1 MNSRGKHVAA
11 GSDGGKRRGM
21 GNRVDRHDAVGC
33 VAKDGP
39 PGCVHRSSLATLVAE
54 INKFLN
60 FIAIKVGVVYAWVV
74 FPLTAS
80 VPDVEVPRSD
90 VVAARIARKVGPLF
104 GIVWEQNPFGCTW
117 VCDFG
122 RITLAEIAR
131 GAPYPARGVQ
141 AELDASTGHSGAESG
156 NTGSHAW
163 QPAGRAVWTPR
174 RGPTPASIAHA
185 TLNRYGPDTKAAV
198 VLAGA
203 NRLLQE
209 VTAAVAE
216 VSRYL
221 AGANTGTEIRLAVWA
236 GLVLEAF
243 RGQPALVAAA
253 IQARAIQRALTTPW
267 GQHLWLPG
275 LADSAR
281 CEFGAAAMDGPPAD
295 PPGQEPATPQ
305 VPTSFDLIDATL
317 PLLGLP
323 LPANDGPLLSQREM
337 LDDIATRWC
346 RRLLQIGYPGRG
358 ITWVD
363 EAMPGHRSVQA
374 YVRVGSAIAP
384 FVAEVF
390 SALPIA
396 DTPGKRVSVA
406 QVSRLLSGIDV
417 ARLSRLSRRAHLIT
431 AHVLANYLRFH
442 DDLLVAQPEVRVA
455 TRALCR
461 DAANAATRYL
471 GPDDP
476 ATLLLAGYAAYC
488 EAWDLSRSG
497 NLEPAVRAGA
507 AADLAKQLDQLTHA
521 WRAGVLDPGTTSYL
535 LEIGVMALSR
545 LDGADGNLVHL
556 WRDAMLARGVDPD
569 KDLDDPATLPAPQRY
584 HLQNYA
590 AFLSSRAA
598 SADGLRKA
606 LAAQR
611 ACVKV
616 REQVTQGELA
626 EYSAKFTSAL
636 TSRQAAAAIVGRL
649 LAQLDPVGGTPAE
662 AAEYR
667 DLLDE
672 GVGHARAAIGSP
684 ATATML
690 AADRADPEV
699 IHLAL
704 AVLPVVITAWE
715 WQQSDDGA
723 AVLVDGALLADTD
736 RLLRAAADS
745 AVELGP
751 ALSDADLTILV
762 NLRRRRGGAGRA
774 APAASERA
782 AKVAARQP

>member
-1 MNSRGKHVAA
+1 M
-11 GSDGGKRRGM
+11 
-21 GNRVDRHDAVGC
+21 
-33 VAKDGP
+33 
-39 PGCVHRSSLATLVAE
+39 
-54 INKFLN
+54 
-60 FIAIKVGVVYAWVV
+60 
-74 FPLTAS
+74 
-80 VPDVEVPRSD
+80 PDVEVPRSD

-104 GIVWEQNPFGCTW
+104 GVVWEQNPFGCTW

-131 GAPYPARGVQ
+131 GAPYPARDVQ
-141 AELDASTGHSGAESG
+141 AELDARVALDGAGSG
-156 NTGSHAW
+156 NSEPHAW
-163 QPAGRAVWTPR
+163 LSAGRAVWTSR

-203 NRLLQE
+203 NRLLQD

-221 AGANTGTEIRLAVWA
+221 ASGDTGAEIRLAVWA

-243 RGQPALVAAA
+243 RGQPALIAAA
-253 IQARAIQRALTTPW
+253 VQARAIQRALTTPW

-281 CEFGAAAMDGPPAD
+281 CEFGAAAVDGSPAD
-295 PPGQEPATPQ
+295 PPGQEASPQ
-305 VPTSFDLIDATL
+305 LPTSFDLVDATL

-323 LPANDGPLLSQREM
+323 LPATDGPLLSAGEM

-346 RRLLQIGYPGRG
+346 HRLLQIGFPGRG

-363 EAMPGHRSVQA
+363 EATPGHRSVQT

-384 FVAEVF
+384 FVSEVF
-390 SALPIA
+390 SALPIT
-396 DTPGKRVSVA
+396 DSPGKRVYA
-406 QVSRLLSGIDV
+406 AEVSRLLTGIDV
-417 ARLSRLSRRAHLIT
+417 GRLSRLSRRAHLIT
-431 AHVLANYLRFH
+431 AHVLANYLRFY
-442 DDLLVAQPEVRVA
+442 DDLLVAQPEVRAA
-455 TRALCR
+455 TRALCG
-461 DAANAATRYL
+461 DAATTAARCL

-476 ATLLLAGYAAYC
+476 VTLLLAGYAAYC

-497 NLEPAVRAGA
+497 NLEPAARASA
-507 AADLAKQLDQLTHA
+507 AAELAKQLDQLTHA

-545 LDGADGNLVHL
+545 LDAAEGDSASF
-556 WRDAMLARGVDPD
+556 WRNAMLARGVDPEQ
-569 KDLDDPATLPAPQRY
+569 DLDDPATLPAPQRY

-590 AFLSSRAA
+590 AFLASRAA
-598 SADGLRKA
+598 STDGLRKA

-611 ACVKV
+611 ACVQV

-626 EYSAKFTSAL
+626 EYSAKFTSAR

-649 LAQLDPVGGTPAE
+649 LAQLDPAGGTPAQ

-667 DLLDE
+667 DLLAE
-672 GVGHARAAIGSP
+672 GVGHARAAIENP

-690 AADRADPEV
+690 AADRADPELV
-699 IHLAL
+699 RLAL

-715 WQQSDDGA
+715 SQKGHDGA
-723 AVLVDGALLADTD
+723 VILVDGALLADTD

-751 ALSDADLTILV
+751 ALSEADLTILV
-762 NLRRRRGGAGRA
+762 DLRRRRAGTGPA
-774 APAASERA
+774 GPAAEVS
-782 AKVAARQP
+782 AKVTARQA

>member
-1 MNSRGKHVAA
+1 
-11 GSDGGKRRGM
+11 
-21 GNRVDRHDAVGC
+21 
-33 VAKDGP
+33 
-39 PGCVHRSSLATLVAE
+39 
-54 INKFLN
+54 
-60 FIAIKVGVVYAWVV
+60 
-74 FPLTAS
+74 

-104 GIVWEQNPFGCTW
+104 GVVWEQNPFGCTW

-131 GAPYPARGVQ
+131 GAPYPARDVQ
-141 AELDASTGHSGAESG
+141 ADLDARPVQGGTASRNAEP
-156 NTGSHAW
+156 HMW
-163 QPAGRAVWTPR
+163 LPAGRAVWTPR

-203 NRLLQE
+203 NRLLQD
-209 VTAAVAE
+209 VTVAVGE

-221 AGANTGTEIRLAVWA
+221 ASENTSAEIRLAVWA

-281 CEFGAAAMDGPPAD
+281 CEFGAAGVDAPPAD
-295 PPGQEPATPQ
+295 PPGQELASPQ
-305 VPTSFDLIDATL
+305 VPTSFDVVDATL

-323 LPANDGPLLSQREM
+323 LPAAEGPLLSQGEM

-346 RRLLQIGYPGRG
+346 HRLLQIGYPGRG

-363 EAMPGHRSVQA
+363 EATPGHRSVQT

-396 DTPGKRVSVA
+396 DTPGKRVQVA
-406 QVSRLLSGIDV
+406 QVSRLLTGVD
-417 ARLSRLSRRAHLIT
+417 AGRLSRLSLRAHLIT
-431 AHVLANYLRFH
+431 AHVLANYLRFY

-455 TRALCR
+455 TRALCG
-461 DAANAATRYL
+461 DAATAAARFL

-476 ATLLLAGYAAYC
+476 VTLLLAGYTAYC
-488 EAWDLSRSG
+488 QAWDLSRSG
-497 NLEPAVRAGA
+497 NLETAERVGA
-507 AADLAKQLDQLTHA
+507 ITDLAKQLDQLTRA
-521 WRAGVLDPGTTSYL
+521 WRAGALDPGTTSYL

-545 LDGADGNLVHL
+545 LDAADSDLANL
-556 WRDAMLARGVDPD
+556 WRNAMLSRGVDPER
-569 KDLDDPATLPAPQRY
+569 DLDDPATLPAPQRY

-590 AFLSSRAA
+590 AFLAWGAA
-598 SADGLRKA
+598 SADDLREA
-606 LAAQR
+606 LTALR
-611 ACVKV
+611 ACVQV
-616 REQVTQGELA
+616 REQVAEGELA
-626 EYSAKFTSAL
+626 EYNAKFTSAR

-649 LAQLDPVGGTPAE
+649 LGQLDPAGGTPAQ
-662 AAEYR
+662 AAEYH
-667 DLLDE
+667 DLLAE
-672 GVGHARAAIGSP
+672 GVGHARVAIENP

-690 AADRADPEV
+690 AADRADPELV
-699 IHLAL
+699 RLAL
-704 AVLPVVITAWE
+704 AVLPVIITAWE
-715 WQQSDDGA
+715 LQEREYGTG
-723 AVLVDGALLADTD
+723 VLVDAGLLADAD

-751 ALSDADLTILV
+751 ALSEADLTILV
-762 NLRRRRGGAGRA
+762 DLRRRRTRPGDPAGPHDPR
-774 APAASERA
+774 RT
-782 AKVAARQP
+782 AKLAARQP

>member
-1 MNSRGKHVAA
+1 MTVA
-11 GSDGGKRRGM
+11 
-21 GNRVDRHDAVGC
+21 
-33 VAKDGP
+33 
-39 PGCVHRSSLATLVAE
+39 
-54 INKFLN
+54 
-60 FIAIKVGVVYAWVV
+60 YAWLVL
-74 FPLTAS
+74 PLTAS
-80 VPDVEVPRSD
+80 MPDVEVPRSD

-104 GIVWEQNPFGCTW
+104 GVVWEQNPFGCTW
-117 VCDFG
+117 VCDYG

-131 GAPYPARGVQ
+131 GAPYPARDVQ
-141 AELDASTGHSGAESG
+141 AELDAGTAHGGAESG
-156 NTGSHAW
+156 STEPHAW
-163 QPAGRAVWTPR
+163 LPAGRAVWTPR
-174 RGPTPASIAHA
+174 RGPTPAWIAHA

-198 VLAGA
+198 VLAGT
-203 NRLLQE
+203 NRLLQD

-221 AGANTGTEIRLAVWA
+221 AGQDTGSEIRLAVWA

-267 GQHLWLPG
+267 GQHLWLRG

-281 CEFGAAAMDGPPAD
+281 CEFGAADVDGAPAD
-295 PPGQEPATPQ
+295 APGQEPASPQ
-305 VPTSFDLIDATL
+305 LPTSFDLVDATL
-317 PLLGLP
+317 PLLDLP
-323 LPANDGPLLSQREM
+323 LPATDGPLLSRGEM
-337 LDDIATRWC
+337 LDDIATWWC

-363 EAMPGHRSVQA
+363 EASPGHRSVQT

-396 DTPGKRVSVA
+396 DSPGKRINVA
-406 QVSRLLSGIDV
+406 QVPRLLTGIDMG
-417 ARLSRLSRRAHLIT
+417 RLSRLSRRAHLI
-431 AHVLANYLRFH
+431 AGHVLANYLRFY

-461 DAANAATRYL
+461 DAATAATQCL

-488 EAWDLSRSG
+488 EAWDLSRSA
-497 NLEPAVRAGA
+497 NLEPAERASA
-507 AADLAKQLDQLTHA
+507 AAELARQLDKLTHA

-545 LDGADGNLVHL
+545 LDAAEGDLADL
-556 WRDAMLARGVDPD
+556 WRNAMLARGVDPER
-569 KDLDDPATLPAPQRY
+569 DLDDPATLPAPQRY

-590 AFLSSRAA
+590 AFLASRAA

-611 ACVKV
+611 ACVQV

-626 EYSAKFTSAL
+626 QYSAKFTSAR

-649 LAQLDPVGGTPAE
+649 LAQLDPAGGTPAQ
-662 AAEYR
+662 AAEYCG
-667 DLLDE
+667 LLAE
-672 GVGHARAAIGSP
+672 GVDHARAAIDNP

-690 AADRADPEV
+690 AAERADPELV
-699 IHLAL
+699 RLAL
-704 AVLPVVITAWE
+704 AVLPLLITAWE
-715 WQQSDDGA
+715 LQQRDDDA
-723 AVLVDGALLADTD
+723 TVFVDGALLADAD

-751 ALSDADLTILV
+751 ALSEADLTVIV
-762 NLRRRRGGAGRA
+762 DLRRRRGGAGPAGPAGPA
-774 APAASERA
+774 APARA
-782 AKVAARQP
+782 AKVAAGQP